1 MNQNNENKVIFCRG
15 CNIKLNE
22 NNHKN
27 WLACENCD
35 NWFCFGCK
43 KIQTKKTPVYI
54 ANLIFQ
60 SI

>member
-1 MNQNNENKVIFCRG
+1 MNQNNENKVISCRG

-43 KIQTKKTPVYI
+43 ENIKEEDTCVYC
-54 ANLIFQ
+54 
-60 SI
+60 